1 MSISYLHGIK
11 PVAKEQITKSNIQ
24 THQKKKTRSPER
36 CCVEEPVIV
45 KSQSE
50 FQGVLFTTLDKV
62 S

>member
-11 PVAKEQITKSNIQ
+11 PVAKEQITKFNIQ
-24 THQKKKTRSPER
+24 THQKNTRSPER
-36 CCVEEPVIV
+36 CCLEEPVIG